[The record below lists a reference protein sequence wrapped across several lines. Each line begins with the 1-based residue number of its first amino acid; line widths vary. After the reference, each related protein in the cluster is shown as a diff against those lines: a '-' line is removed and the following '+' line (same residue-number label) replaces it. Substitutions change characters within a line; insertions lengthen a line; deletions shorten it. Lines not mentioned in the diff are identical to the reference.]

1 MTSAQ
6 TSRPD
11 QTGTAPD
18 LSVLARPSGGF
29 AMLAV
34 DQREAMRAMFAAHQ
48 TTPVTDDQVTRFKLA
63 AASILTPYAS
73 GVLIDKQFAFDQA
86 VAERVVDPACG
97 LIAAADHFI
106 AGPDEFVADVE
117 IDRAVVPSEVRDQGA
132 VALKLLVIHRPDG
145 DPAARIA
152 MVEEFV
158 GRCRAAGLISI
169 IEPVSKAPR
178 DGREWNWDDGVLAAA
193 RELGA
198 LGADL
203 YKAEVPLHG
212 DGDADEIRRRCEAI
226 TEAVD
231 SPWVVL
237 SSGVP
242 HELFPEAVRIA
253 CSAGASGFLAG
264 RAIWAS
270 VIGSDDVER
279 DLLEISVPRLERL
292 GAVVDEALGER

>member
-6 TSRPD
+6 SSEAT
-11 QTGTAPD
+11 TGPD

-34 DQREAMRAMFAAHQ
+34 DQREAMRAMFADRQAA
-48 TTPVTDDQVTRFKLA
+48 PVTDEQLTRFKLA

-73 GVLIDKQFAFDQA
+73 GVLLDKQFVFDQA
-86 VAERVVDPACG
+86 VAAGAVDPGCG

-117 IDRAVVPSEVRDQGA
+117 IDTGVVPDAVREQGA
-132 VALKLLVIHRPDG
+132 VAMKLLVIHRPDG
-145 DPAARIA
+145 DPGARIR

-178 DGREWNWDDGVLAAA
+178 DGREWDWDDGVLAAA

-203 YKAEVPLHG
+203 YKAEVPLRG
-212 DGDADEIRRRCEAI
+212 LGEPSEIHRSCEAI
-226 TEAVD
+226 TEAVA

-242 HELFPEAVRIA
+242 HELFPDSVRIA
-253 CSAGASGFLAG
+253 CAAGASGFLAG
-264 RAIWAS
+264 RAVWAS
-270 VIGSDDVER
+270 VIGSEDVER
-279 DLLEISVPRLERL
+279 DLRAISVPRLERL
-292 GAVVDEALGER
+292 GAVVDEALGK

>member
-1 MTSAQ
+1 
-6 TSRPD
+6 
-11 QTGTAPD
+11 
-18 LSVLARPSGGF
+18 
-29 AMLAV
+29 
-34 DQREAMRAMFAAHQ
+34 
-48 TTPVTDDQVTRFKLA
+48 
-63 AASILTPYAS
+63 
-73 GVLIDKQFAFDQA
+73 LIDKQFAFDQA
-86 VAERVVDPACG
+86 VATGVVDPACG

-117 IDRAVVPSEVRDQGA
+117 IDTAVVPEVVRDQGA

-145 DPAARIA
+145 DPDARIR

-158 GRCRAAGLISI
+158 GRCRSAGLISI

-178 DGREWNWDDGVLAAA
+178 DGREWDWDDGVLAAA

-212 DGDADEIRRRCEAI
+212 QGDAAEIHRRCEAI

-242 HELFPEAVRIA
+242 HEIFPDAVRIA
-253 CSAGASGFLAG
+253 CTAGASGFLAG
-264 RAIWAS
+264 RAVWAS

-279 DLLEISVPRLERL
+279 DLRAISVPRLEYL
-292 GAVVDEALGER
+292 GAVVDEALGRR